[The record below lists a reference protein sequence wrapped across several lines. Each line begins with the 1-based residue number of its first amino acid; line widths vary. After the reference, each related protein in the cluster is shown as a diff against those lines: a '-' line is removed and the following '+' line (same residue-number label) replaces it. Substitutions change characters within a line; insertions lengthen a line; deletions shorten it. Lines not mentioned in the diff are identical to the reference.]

1 MQRGF
6 LGKLADVICRWPW
19 VFPLCAIILAVISAI
34 YAISSLQFKTS
45 RNDLIGRDS
54 EYWRLYSQYA
64 EEFHAEED
72 YLLVVESDHPDRNR
86 AVIDALVKQLQAPAN
101 NPFPGDSINAQQF
114 VPRDVFYRADFEPME
129 KWFLYYLS
137 TGELSQIG
145 DSLKDFNQLVGLL
158 QQNPR
163 LATFFDAMNQ
173 MLEQMAISPTDQ
185 RQRMEAFLP
194 TITAIIKQM
203 GDQDG
208 SAEKWRLLSPWA
220 SAFFSEEM
228 LSEAE
233 QQMKWQGYHVFRDG
247 RMYVIL
253 LHPRL
258 TGAISG
264 PDHHAA
270 TVPKIRRI
278 LNEVRPNFPDV
289 KLSLT
294 GEPVLDYDEMYVSQ
308 NDAKKSSV
316 LTLLLIAVVVVFG
329 FRDWLRMLLSI
340 CTLILVITITMG
352 YTTLVVGHLN
362 IITITF
368 AVMIL
373 GLGEDLGVQFISRYE
388 EELCRCGNRF
398 DAVRGALQSTGPSII
413 IAGVTNAAA
422 FFAMA
427 LSGFRGVTELGI
439 IAGGGML
446 LATMGM
452 TVLLPALLL
461 SIRRRNE
468 KAHIPVQVKVSG
480 LERTLLRRPW
490 LTVGVCAVITVVSVA
505 VGFRNKFDSNVL
517 KLQSRGLES
526 VETELRLTKAGSESS
541 IFAAVVCDDL
551 AQTRVLQQRLS
562 ALPTVSVVHS
572 IAELIPEEQE
582 AKVPL
587 IREVRQ
593 RVGKVAF
600 TVPPFQPGDA
610 EATLNALGSLR
621 MRASALARDAVA
633 RGDQNAEKALAPL
646 AEAAKNTRARLQ
658 ATEPDK
664 LALQLG
670 AYEKRFYDDLQDQ
683 LALLAE
689 QADRPMTVAD
699 VTPAL
704 RNVLV
709 GKTGKFLVRA
719 FPKEDIWEREPLVRF
734 VRDVQSV
741 APKATGTPLGL
752 YEFITILQL
761 GYIKA
766 ALWAFLIITIMVF
779 IDLRGALATAL
790 TLVPLVVGM
799 IWMIGTMAVFGI
811 RFNPAN
817 ILTLPLMVGIG
828 VAYGIYV
835 VQRYREDGEATFYGK
850 STGRAVMLSALT
862 AVIAFGSLL
871 IGAYRGLC
879 SLGLVMTIGIIACL
893 VASLVLLPALL
904 EISRRNGWKV

>member
-1 MQRGF
+1 
-6 LGKLADVICRWPW
+6 
-19 VFPLCAIILAVISAI
+19 
-34 YAISSLQFKTS
+34 
-45 RNDLIGRDS
+45 
-54 EYWRLYSQYA
+54 
-64 EEFHAEED
+64 
-72 YLLVVESDHPDRNR
+72 
-86 AVIDALVKQLQAPAN
+86 
-101 NPFPGDSINAQQF
+101 
-114 VPRDVFYRADFEPME
+114 
-129 KWFLYYLS
+129 
-137 TGELSQIG
+137 
-145 DSLKDFNQLVGLL
+145 
-158 QQNPR
+158 
-163 LATFFDAMNQ
+163 
-173 MLEQMAISPTDQ
+173 
-185 RQRMEAFLP
+185 
-194 TITAIIKQM
+194 
-203 GDQDG
+203 
-208 SAEKWRLLSPWA
+208 
-220 SAFFSEEM
+220 
-228 LSEAE
+228 
-233 QQMKWQGYHVFRDG
+233 
-247 RMYVIL
+247 
-253 LHPRL
+253 
-258 TGAISG
+258 
-264 PDHHAA
+264 
-270 TVPKIRRI
+270 
-278 LNEVRPNFPDV
+278 
-289 KLSLT
+289 
-294 GEPVLDYDEMYVSQ
+294 
-308 NDAKKSSV
+308 
-316 LTLLLIAVVVVFG
+316 
-329 FRDWLRMLLSI
+329 
-340 CTLILVITITMG
+340 
-352 YTTLVVGHLN
+352 
-362 IITITF
+362 
-368 AVMIL
+368 
-373 GLGEDLGVQFISRYE
+373 
-388 EELCRCGNRF
+388 
-398 DAVRGALQSTGPSII
+398 
-413 IAGVTNAAA
+413 
-422 FFAMA
+422 
-427 LSGFRGVTELGI
+427 
-439 IAGGGML
+439 
-446 LATMGM
+446 
-452 TVLLPALLL
+452 
-461 SIRRRNE
+461 
-468 KAHIPVQVKVSG
+468 
-480 LERTLLRRPW
+480 
-490 LTVGVCAVITVVSVA
+490 VA